1 MILCNNFS
9 YRVNETAARVLNY
22 VAWSV
27 NRFSA
32 QDLIKGGE
40 PLIEE
45 KLRTIKNSSL
55 TDTQNGNR

>member
-45 KLRTIKNSSL
+45 KLRTIKKPHH
-55 TDTQNGNR
+55 

>member
-1 MILCNNFS
+1 M
-9 YRVNETAARVLNY
+9 NETAARVLNY

-32 QDLIKGGE
+32 QDLIKGGGVE

-45 KLRTIKNSSL
+45 KLKDN
-55 TDTQNGNR
+55 

>member
-32 QDLIKGGE
+32 QDLIKGGGE
-40 PLIEE
+40 PLIDE
-45 KLRTIKNSSL
+45 KLK
-55 TDTQNGNR
+55 DT

>member
-32 QDLIKGGE
+32 QDLIKGE

-45 KLRTIKNSSL
+45 KLKDN
-55 TDTQNGNR
+55 